1 MQGLLDFLRKH
12 LYWLVFLALEAI
24 SLVSL
29 VRFNSYQASVW
40 FTTANELTGTLMGW
54 ASGAWNYVHLNE
66 QNARL
71 EQANQALRQQNLQ
84 LRQMVRRARADRA
97 SLGPDTIDS
106 VFEVRVNDS
115 VVRTL
120 TSRRVVSY
128 SLVEAQVV
136 GATLHRANNLLTI
149 DRGRADGLRPEMGV
163 ISSDGVVGI
172 TYLCSDH
179 YTLVLPLVNTQSQ
192 VSCRLYGSDYFGTMQ
207 WERGDAALSYAVNI
221 PRHATV
227 KKGLRVETNGYSD
240 IFPEG
245 IPIGRVTSV
254 GDSPDGMS
262 YRLGVRLAVDFGTL
276 RNVSVITNYTQP
288 ERKQLEARADS
299 LASGQ
304 TPARP

>member
-40 FTTANELTGTLMGW
+40 FTTANEVTGTLMGW
-54 ASGAWNYVHLNE
+54 ASGVWNYVHLGE
-66 QNARL
+66 QNVRL
-71 EQANQALRQQNLQ
+71 EQTNEALRQQNLL
-84 LRQMVRRARADRA
+84 LRQMVRRARADHA
-97 SLGPDTIDS
+97 ELAADTIDS
-106 VFEVRVNDS
+106 VYEVRVNDS
-115 VVRTL
+115 TVRTV
-120 TSRRVVSY
+120 TSSRVVSY
-128 SLVEAQVV
+128 RLVEAQVV

-149 DRGRADGLRPEMGV
+149 DRGTADGLRPEMGV
-163 ISSDGVVGI
+163 ICSAGVVGI

-179 YTLVLPLVNTQSQ
+179 YSVVLPLVNMQSQ
-192 VSCRLYGSDYFGTMQ
+192 VSCRLHGSDYFGTMQ
-207 WERGDAALSYAVNI
+207 WQRGDASVSYAVNI
-221 PRHATV
+221 PRHAKV

-245 IPIGRVTSV
+245 IPIGRVFSV

-288 ERKQLEARADS
+288 ERQELESQADS
-299 LASGQ
+299 LVSGK
-304 TPARP
+304 TSERP